1 MSVSLP
7 PFSSDKRKTC
17 RRQGENTVNRS
28 QAASTSADE
37 LKTQANSTKQML
49 CTPTQS
55 IRNENKRL
63 TAHIK
68 FSNKKHQLTV
78 DVQHHRK
85 VFPNHQWLLAKPN
98 RMFGLGSFGTW
109 MCRKSRCVIKA
120 IYYLKQ
126 KTIRCQ
132 SLCLLSLLT
141 KRK

>member
-7 PFSSDKRKTC
+7 PLSSNKRKTR
-17 RRQGENTVNRS
+17 RRQRENTVNND
-28 QAASTSADE
+28 QTASTSEDE
-37 LKTQANSTKQML
+37 LNTKQFHQIIHL
-49 CTPTQS
+49 AATRRACGARINSQQRIYHSVT
-55 IRNENKRL
+55 
-63 TAHIK
+63 IK
-68 FSNKKHQLTV
+68 YQLIM
-78 DVQHHRK
+78 DEQPHRK

-120 IYYLKQ
+120 IYYLEQ
-126 KTIRCQ
+126 KTPRCQ